1 MSVSSRLDLEWAGPL
16 ADVTGLPG
24 DVLVG
29 VVLTAVH
36 AASFVP
42 WESVRRALRTVLRT
56 APRERRLLVRGVE
69 MEWPH
74 GRIPLTARVHRSRV
88 TLRSHA
94 RVTPT
99 QLSHLL
105 AALASVPHLRDL
117 RLRGSIWSP
126 PSAGSRSRPD
136 WMDTPQR
143 FR

>member
-1 MSVSSRLDLEWAGPL
+1 MSVSGSRLDLAWTGAL
-16 ADVTGLPG
+16 TDVAGLPE

-42 WESVRRALRTVLRT
+42 WESVRRALRTFLRV
-56 APRERRLLVRGVE
+56 APRERKLWRGVE
-69 MEWPH
+69 MAWPH
-74 GRIPLTARVHRSRV
+74 GRLPLTVRVRRHRV
-88 TLRSHA
+88 VFRSHG
-94 RVTPT
+94 RVSPT
-99 QLSHLL
+99 QLSRLL

-117 RLRGSIWSP
+117 RLRGSIWHP
-126 PSAGSRSRPD
+126 PSTGSRLMPD